1 MELLLDLKIKYPDY
15 ITLLRGNHELMEIS
29 FSFGLYNEII
39 KKYGNSEVLEYFT
52 DLFDYLPIAALIES
66 KIFVFRWTK

>member
-1 MELLLDLKIKYPDY
+1 MELLLDLKIKYPDH

-29 FSFGLYNEII
+29 FSFGLYNEIMG
-39 KKYGNSEVLEYFT
+39 KYGNSEVFEYFT